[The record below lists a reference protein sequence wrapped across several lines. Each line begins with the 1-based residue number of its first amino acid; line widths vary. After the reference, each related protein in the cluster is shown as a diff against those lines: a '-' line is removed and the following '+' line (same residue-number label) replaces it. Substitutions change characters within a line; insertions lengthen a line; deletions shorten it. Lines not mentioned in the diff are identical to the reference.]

1 MRPLMALTWAS
12 MPIHSLFILQNESA
26 FSHYE
31 FIFGILILLRHCCFS
46 MIFSKFK
53 PAEMCI
59 LSIYTV
65 HAKPS
70 HRNITQLWPV
80 TLSVCMCAHKQ
91 NGPFVAFKAF
101 ISICYSISFNVIL
114 GLHLRHIKE
123 SVCACVCVFN
133 EVIGLENT
141 KPKVFVESIYRQLG
155 MWEKEIL
162 LVI

>member
-1 MRPLMALTWAS
+1 
-12 MPIHSLFILQNESA
+12 
-26 FSHYE
+26 
-31 FIFGILILLRHCCFS
+31 
-46 MIFSKFK
+46 
-53 PAEMCI
+53 
-59 LSIYTV
+59 
-65 HAKPS
+65 
-70 HRNITQLWPV
+70 
-80 TLSVCMCAHKQ
+80 MCAHKQ

-123 SVCACVCVFN
+123 SVCVCVCVCVCVFN
-133 EVIGLENT
+133 EVIGLENM